1 MGVTY
6 RFDFVEDVVQS
17 WFLEP
22 LDFFLD
28 KRHVIHKILQRQFD
42 QVVAACW
49 LAPGEAE
56 HLAESVDSMD

>member
-1 MGVTY
+1 M
-6 RFDFVEDVVQS
+6 EDDNQPMMVQNQA
-17 WFLEP
+17 E
-22 LDFFLD
+22 
-28 KRHVIHKILQRQFD
+28 FD